1 VNCFLN
7 QTHNRIAK
15 AIDSISESYSM
26 GGFHVSRIHMD
37 GKFKRIQEKIL
48 GQNIWVNITSRN
60 EHVPEIERYIWTVK
74 ERQDSCSMYYL
85 SRNCQSE

>member
-1 VNCFLN
+1 
-7 QTHNRIAK
+7 
-15 AIDSISESYSM
+15 
-26 GGFHVSRIHMD
+26 MD